1 MYFPSTTHLIE
12 FLRAIKSHVVEKY
25 LMTWKQCS
33 WHMDKW
39 QKKKKTHH
47 KVRAAESKLCERC
60 VYIWLWKEGK
70 IWKHI
75 VVFFYFAFLHPSA
88 PGPGMITDAK
98 RKIYSLAFD
107 IQNRHLYL
115 RWAWKLGTGKRGS
128 FSTSVALHKG
138 LQGREMGDFREKKL
152 CLQSG
157 TDHGQTEPFPSLL
170 WVFRAETTVQGK
182 LKARDQ
188 QDRDTPDSSKHPLM
202 VWTPKL
208 GHRQVTAWGNQAR

>member
-39 QKKKKTHH
+39 QNKKKTHH

-88 PGPGMITDAK
+88 SGPGMITDAK
-98 RKIYSLAFD
+98 RKNYSLAFD

-152 CLQSG
+152 CLQSW
-157 TDHGQTEPFPSLL
+157 TDHGQTEPSLVCSGYSGQRPLCKASSRHVTNKTEILLTLASIPS
-170 WVFRAETTVQGK
+170 GYGS
-182 LKARDQ
+182 
-188 QDRDTPDSSKHPLM
+188 PS
-202 VWTPKL
+202 
-208 GHRQVTAWGNQAR
+208 